1 MRCRGHDTK
10 RPMAPKS
17 VEEKLESLR
26 SLDLGK
32 DPARD
37 RQVIEA
43 ALNDRHC
50 RVVAKAAELAAERLS
65 YELEPVLLKAYQ
77 PFLQDPVKRDPNCI
91 AKRALARAL
100 VTLEC
105 TDVAFFLEGVRYRQ
119 MEPVWGGS
127 VDTAI
132 DMRNS
137 CAMGLV
143 ATGYPRALHELTVLL
158 NDPEARAR
166 QGAVRAIACG
176 NPREAELLLR
186 FKMLSGDPEPE
197 IVGECFTALL
207 SVAPEES
214 VSLVAKYL
222 ADTNE
227 AIRELAALA
236 LGESRLPEALARLRE
251 AWEEVLIGND
261 FRRVLV
267 RAAALH
273 RTDAAFDWLLNIIAE
288 DDASLAEAVLEALA
302 IYKQNAQL
310 ENRIK
315 LTLAGRRERRLNDCF
330 ARFWN

>member
-1 MRCRGHDTK
+1 
-10 RPMAPKS
+10 MAPKS

-77 PFLQDPVKRDPNCI
+77 PFLHDPVKRDPNCI

-143 ATGYPRALHELTVLL
+143 ATGYPRALHELAVLL

-214 VSLVAKYL
+214 VALVAKYL

-251 AWEEVLIGND
+251 AWEEVLLGKD

-273 RTDAAFDWLLNIIAE
+273 RTDAAFDWLLNLIAE
-288 DDASLAEAVLEALA
+288 DDVSLAEAVLEALA

-315 LTLAGRRERRLNDCF
+315 LTLAGRRDRRLNDCF